1 MQYSLLIYQSP
12 ENFVRRDDPAQRA
25 AFREPWIPYLNELRA
40 ADALVNSTGL
50 QQPDSAVTLRLRN
63 GQRLVEDGPYADTKE
78 QLAGIITIDVP
89 DIADAVA
96 WMWRCP
102 AIRTGVVELRPHPP
116 SRRVAGREA
125 GADATACCGGGMTA
139 GGKVR
144 HPAELMQ

>member
-12 ENFVRRDDPAQRA
+12 ENFLRRDDPAQRT
-25 AFREPWIPYLNELRA
+25 AFRESWIPYLNELRA
-40 ADALVNSTGL
+40 TDVLVNSIGL

-78 QLAGIITIDVP
+78 QLACIITIDVP

-116 SRRVAGREA
+116 GRRVAGQE
-125 GADATACCGGGMTA
+125 GVEVTACCGGGMTA

-144 HPAELMQ
+144 RSAELMQ